1 MTKETN
7 PSDFYSYFCLMKI
20 NWLKNYNRFILLIWT
35 ALWLNFLFQYSL
47 HATFA
52 EALAGSVSI
61 ILTSY
66 PLTTWLSTTGLKRAM
81 KKQKMLPFV
90 GQFFGISL
98 AISVVMI
105 LLYKLF
111 RYLEHIG
118 IFPPSEL
125 LADTGTPLYDY
136 LNSLLVAL
144 FTNFGFCGLRF
155 FEENLKLQNELT
167 ETRMEILRTQI
178 NPHFMFNV
186 LNHIHILM
194 RKNTELA
201 SSLLLRYADILR
213 YQLYCGKEEYITL
226 AQETNFLKDYIEVE
240 KLRWKNQLHVD
251 ATWEIENEN
260 GKIPPLLFIPFIENA
275 FKHVSRSPSEKGY
288 IAILMK
294 QQARTLRL
302 TVENSRL
309 CPPSSENKN
318 SGLGLTNIRKRLD
331 ILYPGKHRLE
341 INETHSCYCASLF
354 IIL

>member
-1 MTKETN
+1 
-7 PSDFYSYFCLMKI
+7 MKI
-20 NWLKNYNRFILLIWT
+20 NWLKNYNRFILLIWI
-35 ALWLNFLFQYSL
+35 ALWLNFLFQYSRY
-47 HATFA
+47 AIFA
-52 EALAGSVSI
+52 EALAGSACI

-90 GQFFGISL
+90 WQFFGISL
-98 AISVVMI
+98 AISAIMI
-105 LLYKLF
+105 LLHKIF
-111 RYLEHIG
+111 RYLEHTG
-118 IFPPSEL
+118 LFPTSEL

-144 FTNFGFCGLRF
+144 FINFGFCGLRF

-194 RKNTELA
+194 QKNTELA

-240 KLRWKNQLHVD
+240 KLRWKNKLHVD
-251 ATWEIENEN
+251 TTWEIENKN
-260 GKIPPLLFIPFIENA
+260 RKIPPLLFIPLIENA

-288 IAILMK
+288 ITILMK
-294 QQARTLRL
+294 QNARTITLS
-302 TVENSRL
+302 VENSRL
-309 CPPSSENKN
+309 CSASSGNKN
-318 SGLGLTNIRKRLD
+318 SGIGLTNIRKRLD
-331 ILYPGKHRLE
+331 ILYPDHTWLA
-341 INETHSCYCASLF
+341 INENPDCFCDNLHS
-354 IIL
+354 IP